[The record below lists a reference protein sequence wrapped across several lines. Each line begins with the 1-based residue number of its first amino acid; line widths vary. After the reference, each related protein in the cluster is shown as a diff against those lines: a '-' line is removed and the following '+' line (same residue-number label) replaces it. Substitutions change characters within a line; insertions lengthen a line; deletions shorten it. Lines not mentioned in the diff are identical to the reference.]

1 MWILSFNNKG
11 VEMNRIKD
19 FLLNFIYTV
28 AGIAAATL
36 VMAFALWLFLLLLKT
51 FIEWLPPYGW
61 LLRGLS

>member
-1 MWILSFNNKG
+1 MWVLPLNYKG
-11 VEMNRIKD
+11 VEMNKIKD

-28 AGIAAATL
+28 TGISAATL

-61 LLRGLS
+61 ILRGVS

>member
-1 MWILSFNNKG
+1 MKP
-11 VEMNRIKD
+11 IKD

-36 VMAFALWLFLLLLKT
+36 VMAFALWLLLLFLKL

-61 LLRGLS
+61 LLRGVS